1 MLNKPN
7 PSEPHAKSSQDS
19 FLENMTI
26 DGYQDVIRPKVHGTM
41 NLYKLLSKQP
51 LDFFVNLSSIA
62 GLGGNPA
69 QGNYASASTF
79 QDAFARSNTN
89 QGMVMRSL
97 DLGMIEGAG
106 YVSENPESVKVLL
119 SQGYT
124 AVKLDELLA
133 MITYA
138 ITTPISDAAPSQL
151 IIGLSRQE
159 TTEFDMRL
167 LEPKF
172 SHLRVLETV
181 GDQKSTAKDQSSLS
195 QMLGDA
201 SSLKHAAEIV
211 CTALVGKV
219 SKLLA
224 IPVDSISSDQA
235 ISTYGADSLV
245 SVELRNWFST
255 QLEADV
261 PVLEILGSKPMSVL
275 AADAVEKSKVA
286 NQAVSG

>member
-1 MLNKPN
+1 
-7 PSEPHAKSSQDS
+7 
-19 FLENMTI
+19 MTL
-26 DGYQDVIRPKVHGTM
+26 DGYQDVIRPKVHGTI
-41 NLYKLLSKQP
+41 NLHKLLLKQP
-51 LDFFVNLSSIA
+51 LDFFINLSSIA

-79 QDAFARSNTN
+79 QDAFASSNSE
-89 QGMVMRSL
+89 QGVVIRSL

-133 MITYA
+133 MINYA
-138 ITTPISDAAPSQL
+138 ITTAVSDAAPSQL

-159 TTEFDMRL
+159 TAEFDMRL

-172 SHLRVLETV
+172 SHLRVLESV
-181 GDQKSTAKDQSSLS
+181 GDRKSTARDRSNLS

-201 SSLKHAAEIV
+201 SSLEHAAEIV
-211 CTALVGKV
+211 CTALVAKV

-224 IPVDSISSDQA
+224 IPVDSISRDQA

-245 SVELRNWFST
+245 SVELRNWFNH

-261 PVLEILGSKPMSVL
+261 PVLEILSSKTMTVL
-275 AADAVEKSKVA
+275 AADAVKKSKV
-286 NQAVSG
+286 VG